1 MGKASISIAVS
12 GSYNGSAIE
21 RAQKSLD
28 NLAVKAASSS
38 DTLAKGMVESGARAA
53 ELGGEIYNLGSS
65 VESTGQKMTAGLTA
79 PIAAAGAGA
88 IAAAMD
94 FDKAGSTIDAACGG
108 ATESAES
115 LKNVGRDLYTGG
127 WGESMTQLSDALIKA
142 RGILGDISETD
153 MSYAVEGAMTLE
165 QAYGSDFSETLRGV
179 NVLMDKFGLSAQEAT
194 DLMVAGT
201 QRGLD
206 YTQELGDNLSEYS
219 GRWADAGMS
228 ASQYFSLLE
237 AGAQNGAYQL
247 DKVGDFLNEFLTSLT
262 DGRMEEGIG
271 AFSQGTQE
279 AFASFQQ
286 GGATAQDVLN
296 AVIGELAQM
305 PDGYQRAQIASELWS
320 SLGEDNAMSMI
331 TALANVD
338 DSFTDVG
345 GAAADAGAKI
355 SDNLENKATSAIR
368 TAQSAVEPFA
378 SVAVDMLGQA
388 ADAAKG
394 AADDFAQ
401 LDTGTQELI
410 VGAAA
415 LAAAAGPV
423 VTVAGK
429 VTKGVGNVV
438 TAFGKAK
445 QEIATYADAMTTT
458 NPRVLELYESN
469 EKLSKALEKNPAA
482 QAAGGVKEYLEAV
495 KQANTATSDYNSSVR
510 KLQDEQKKG
519 SKANQELVANLEQ
532 EVAQRKAVKD
542 AAQQTVSG
550 YQQTAAAATTSSAAV
565 TASSVAMKAAAV
577 AGTALK
583 AVLATCIPVAII
595 TGIGMLVNYFTQ
607 AEEKSRTFS
616 EATEG
621 LVAAT
626 EKGASAANAGA
637 GALDGYGDSA
647 ERAKADIDGMLESQ
661 AQLAQT
667 IEETNQSASAQ
678 MAQLQEAYSTIQEY
692 ANQADLSTDAQNRL
706 RAAVETV
713 NSMCGTQIEVTDAAN
728 GVLSDENGAIQDV
741 TGALGDYINKKMEQ
755 IQVDAQQQNLTAL
768 YEQQAT
774 DIAELTKAQADYN
787 AKMAE
792 HDQYIQDYI
801 NSYGQYVPNAEAAA
815 EAAWEASLAQ
825 SGEAQAVK
833 DAQAALDACNTSI
846 NNVSSSMTAQA
857 AIASGSGAS
866 LQNLVLAS
874 STVSTAMNAVGGDIN
889 QFSTDLQNAG
899 VSVDTFRSLNDTQLA
914 QLVASW
920 DGTTDS
926 IVAALDGMDIEMA
939 DAGTSATTAL
949 ANALSSGSVS
959 VESATAILQSAASGD
974 WSSVASQMSSA
985 GISLPQSV
993 ADGITSN
1000 SFVASGA
1007 TSQMLS
1013 ALALVLTGGDV
1024 KAAAQLLGHD
1034 IDAGLAQ
1041 GIMNGT
1047 LSEQQ
1052 ASMLGQEVIDSAKT
1066 ALQSH
1071 SPSLAMAQVGSDVD
1085 AGLAQGISGNTSGPL
1100 DAITQLGQ
1108 SLIDAV
1114 SGLPG
1119 EMNNTGSQS
1128 SSNLAQGLAANTGS
1142 VSGSAT
1148 GLYNAA
1154 ASGVSPTPGTLGSTG
1169 TTAGANFSSGIAS
1182 ANGSTSSSATGLA
1195 NAAQNG
1201 VSGTPGQLSSLGTS
1215 ASSNFASGIGSGVG
1229 ATSGNANQLA
1239 NAAAQMQYAGNSYTW
1254 GSHLAS
1260 NFASGIR
1267 AGLGWVS
1274 SAASA
1279 IANAARSVLGF
1290 SVPEDGPWSGSEK
1303 GGETSGLHLAQN
1315 FASGMTKGV
1324 GAVEAAAGKLGDA
1337 SYFEANAPSRRGAN
1351 IRTVSYGQ
1359 QTARQGGTAALERK
1373 VDEMVALLRE
1383 IAAKDASVYMDGQK
1397 VSSVIAQ
1404 RARVSSAGRGVRM

>member
-38 DTLAKGMVESGARAA
+38 DTIAKGMVESGARAA

-65 VESTGQKMTAGLTA
+65 MESAGQKATAGLTA
-79 PIAAAGAGA
+79 PIVAAGAGA
-88 IAAAMD
+88 VAAAMD
-94 FDKAGSTIDAACGG
+94 FDKAGSTIDAACGD
-108 ATESAES
+108 ATDSAER
-115 LKNVGRDLYTGG
+115 LKNVGRGLYTDG
-127 WGESMTQLSDALIKA
+127 WGESMTQLSENLVHA
-142 RGILGDISETD
+142 REILGDISETD

-179 NVLMDKFGLSAQEAT
+179 NVLMNKFGLSSKDAT

-206 YTQELGDNLSEYS
+206 YTQELGDNLAEYS

-262 DGRMEEGIG
+262 DGRMQEGIG
-271 AFSQGTQE
+271 YFSQGTQE
-279 AFASFQQ
+279 VFASFVK

-296 AVIGELAQM
+296 AVVGELAQM
-305 PDGYQRAQIASELWS
+305 PDEYQKAQIASELWS

-338 DSFTDVG
+338 DSFADVG
-345 GAAADAGAKI
+345 GAAEDAGAKI
-355 SDNLENKATSAIR
+355 SDNLENKVTSAIR
-368 TAQSAVEPFA
+368 TAQAAVEPFA

-394 AADDFAQ
+394 AAEDFSE

-410 VGAAA
+410 VGAAG

-429 VTKGVGNVV
+429 LTKGAGNVF

-458 NPRVLELYESN
+458 NPRVLELYSSN
-469 EKLSKALEKNPAA
+469 EKLTKALEKNPAA
-482 QAAGGVKEYLEAV
+482 KAAGGVKEYLDAVNKANVATADYNTSV
-495 KQANTATSDYNSSVR
+495 KQLET
-510 KLQDEQKKG
+510 EQKKG
-519 SKANQELVANLEQ
+519 SKANQELVQNLQQ
-532 EVAQRKAVKD
+532 EVTQRKAVKD
-542 AAQQTVSG
+542 AAQQTVAG
-550 YQQTAAAATTSSAAV
+550 YQQTAAAANTSTAAV

-583 AVLATCIPVAII
+583 AVLATCIPVAVI
-595 TGIGMLVNYFTQ
+595 TGIGMLISHFTE
-607 AEEKSRTFS
+607 AEERSRTFS

-621 LVAAT
+621 LVDAT
-626 EKGASAANAGA
+626 EKGASAASAGA
-637 GALDGYGDSA
+637 SALDGYGDSA
-647 ERAKADIDGMLESQ
+647 EDAKADIDGMLESQ

-667 IEETNQSASAQ
+667 IEGTNQSAGAQ
-678 MAQLQEAYSTIQEY
+678 MAQLQAAYSTIQQY

-706 RAAVETV
+706 KAAVETV

-728 GVLSDENGAIQDV
+728 GALSDENGAIQDV
-741 TGALGDYINKKMEQ
+741 TSSLGDYIAKKLEQ
-755 IQVDAQQQNLTAL
+755 IRVDAQQQTLTAL

-787 AKMAE
+787 ARVSELGDKQAFVA
-792 HDQYIQDYI
+792 DYM
-801 NSYGQYVPNAEAAA
+801 SKYSFATRDMAEAAYEGQLA
-815 EAAWEASLAQ
+815 IAAQE
-825 SGEAQAVK
+825 SGIN
-833 DAQAALDACNTSI
+833 DAKAALDACNTSI

-857 AIASGSGAS
+857 AVASGSGAS

-874 STVSTAMNAVGGDIN
+874 STVSTAMNAAGRDIN
-889 QFSTDLQNAG
+889 DFATDLANAG
-899 VSVDTFRSLNDTQLA
+899 VSVTTFKGLNDEQLA

-920 DGTTDS
+920 DGTSDS
-926 IVAALDGMDIEMA
+926 IVSTLDDLGIQMQDK
-939 DAGTSATTAL
+939 GL
-949 ANALSSGSVS
+949 
-959 VESATAILQSAASGD
+959 SAASALASGLQSGTVDVDAATTMLKYAAQGD
-974 WSSVASQMSSA
+974 WTLVNSLMSA
-985 GISLPQSV
+985 NGIKLPQSV

-1013 ALALVLTGGDV
+1013 AVALVLTGGDAV
-1024 KAAAQLLGHD
+1024 EAAKILGSD
-1034 IDAGLAQ
+1034 IDQGLAQ

-1047 LSEQQ
+1047 LSEEQ
-1052 ASMLGQEVIDSAKT
+1052 AAMLGEDVINRAKET
-1066 ALQSH
+1066 LESH
-1071 SPSLAMAQVGSDVD
+1071 SPSQAFYRIGSDVD
-1085 AGLAQGISGNTSGPL
+1085 AGLSDGISGNTSGPL
-1100 DAITQLGQ
+1100 DSITQLGQ
-1108 SLIDAV
+1108 SLIDAL

-1119 EMNNTGSQS
+1119 EMNDTGSQS
-1128 SSNLAQGLAANTGS
+1128 SSNLSKGLASNTAS

-1154 ASGVSPTPGTLGSTG
+1154 ANGVSGTPGTLGSTG
-1169 TTAGANFSSGIAS
+1169 SEAGSAYASELGSFASTVSSRAGGLYDNAV
-1182 ANGSTSSSATGLA
+1182 NATL
-1195 NAAQNG
+1195 
-1201 VSGTPGQLSSLGTS
+1201 GTPDRLSDFGTR
-1215 ASSNFASGIGSGVG
+1215 AGSNYAGGLRNAVG
-1229 ATSGNANQLA
+1229 ATSSAASQLA
-1239 NAAAQMQYAGNSYTW
+1239 SAASRMQNAGNSYTW
-1254 GSHLAS
+1254 GSHLAN
-1260 NFASGIR
+1260 NFAAGIR

-1290 SVPEDGPWSGSEK
+1290 SVPEEGPWSGSER

-1315 FASGMTKGV
+1315 FAAGMTKGV
-1324 GAVEAAAGKLGDA
+1324 GLVEDAAGKLGEA
-1337 SYFEANAPSRRGAN
+1337 SYFEANGPSHAGGS
-1351 IRTVSYGQ
+1351 IRSVSYEPEG
-1359 QTARQGGTAALERK
+1359 RSGGSKQLEEK
-1373 VDEMVALLRE
+1373 VDRVIALLE
-1383 IAAKDASVYMDGQK
+1383 AIASQDRNVYMDGRK
-1397 VSSVIAQ
+1397 VSSALYAS
-1404 RARVSSAGRGVRM
+1404 ARTQMVGRGTS